1 MRKPLTTVLMCV
13 VLSCSLPRAMA
24 TQGANRAPASDA
36 SLPVVKV
43 APGATELQIPMR
55 DGVRLAA
62 NLYLPAGKGPFPCLL
77 TRTPYHKDEARTADP
92 ANAKAYTDNGYAY
105 LVQDIR
111 GQGRSQGTYYV
122 SFNFDGFDGFD
133 TVEWMAKQGWCN
145 GSIGVT
151 GSSAMG
157 IAGMLTAFMAP
168 PHLKAAYVGVT
179 PSSFIASS
187 WIGGAFKDK
196 DEGDWMRARGVSA
209 EEIARSAMTYID
221 DAAWSGTSIEANR
234 KYIRVPIYHHG
245 GWYDVFSEGAIQN
258 FAYLQNH
265 GAAGARGNQKLE
277 MGPYGHGPLSGDLAY
292 PNALADRKPDEI
304 RWFDYWLKG
313 IDNGIM
319 GEPPVRLFMMASAR
333 KGALSAKNRWLEF
346 GNWPPSSREMSYYLQ
361 ADGGLSKESP
371 HAAVQARSYMA
382 DPRKPVPTVGGANLT
397 FERGPMDQ
405 RQIGERQDYL
415 RFQTAPLNKDLA
427 IAGPVSVDLWASTD
441 GPDTDF
447 MVKLVDVYP
456 DGYEALIVESA
467 LRARFRDGRRPDDI
481 RMMTPGVPE
490 KLVLDL
496 RYMTLTFEKGHRI
509 AVHVASSSSPKFDL
523 NPNTGAVPGPGVKM
537 RTARNAIYVDAGHPS
552 AIKLPVIYPAD
563 LRSAM

>member
-1 MRKPLTTVLMCV
+1 MRKPLIAVLLCV
-13 VLSCSLPRAMA
+13 HLSIWSSGAMAAQRPVDASAADVSLPLAE
-24 TQGANRAPASDA
+24 
-36 SLPVVKV
+36 V
-43 APGATELQIPMR
+43 APGATEVQVPMR
-55 DGVRLAA
+55 DGVQLAA

-122 SFNFDGFDGFD
+122 SFTFDGFDGYD
-133 TVEWMAKQGWCN
+133 TVEWMAQQGWCN

-151 GSSAMG
+151 GNSAMG

-168 PHLKAAYVGVT
+168 PHLKAGYIGVT
-179 PSSFIASS
+179 PSSFLASS

-209 EEIARSAMTYID
+209 EEIARAATTYID
-221 DAAWSGTSIEANR
+221 DAAWSGTSIEGNR
-234 KYIRVPIYHHG
+234 KYIQIPIFHHG
-245 GWYDVFSEGAIQN
+245 GWYDVFSEGAVQN

-292 PNALADRKPDEI
+292 PNSLADRKPNEI

-313 IDNGIM
+313 ADNGIM
-319 GEPPVRLFMMASAR
+319 DEPPVRLYMMASAR
-333 KGALSAKNRWLEF
+333 KGALSAKNRWMEF
-346 GNWPPSSREMSYYLQ
+346 GNWPPSFRQRSYYLQ
-361 ADGGLSKESP
+361 ADGRLSKDLPQSGVK
-371 HAAVQARSYMA
+371 ALTYTA

-405 RQIGERQDYL
+405 RPIGQRQDYL
-415 RFQTAPLNKDLA
+415 RFRTSPLDEDIA

-441 GPDTDF
+441 GADTDF
-447 MVKLVDVYP
+447 VVKLVDVYP
-456 DGYEALIVESA
+456 DGYEAIIVESA
-467 LRARFRDGRRPDDI
+467 IRARFRGGRRPDDV

-496 RYMTLTFEKGHRI
+496 RYMALTFEKGHRI

-537 RTARNAIYVDAGHPS
+537 RTARNAIHIDAEHPS
-552 AIKLPVIYPAD
+552 AVKLPLIYPAD
-563 LRSAM
+563 LGNRK